1 MDCDLEPLLAREE
14 QISLS
19 AVCSIATIV
28 LLLYPCACDG
38 GEDILGW
45 EHCFAAEAWVKQI

>member
-19 AVCSIATIV
+19 AVYSIATIV
-28 LLLYPCACDG
+28 LLYACACDG
-38 GEDILGW
+38 GEGILGW
-45 EHCFAAEAWVKQI
+45 EHCFAAETWVKQI